1 MALEDYAEPEI
12 GVAVVVTAAVL
23 SPPVRRVLRRGAVY
37 GLAGLMMAGD
47 AVSSFAQG
55 VGRGV
60 QQAATATAGAVQ
72 GAASQVAAQA
82 SDTAAQA
89 SGAAAAADG
98 GARTT
103 GTRAGGRGAARPKA
117 DEEQKT
123 AQEQPQ

>member
-1 MALEDYAEPEI
+1 MALEDYAEPEV
-12 GVAVVVTAAVL
+12 GVAVVVTAAIL

-72 GAASQVAAQA
+72 GAATQVAAQA
-82 SDTAAQA
+82 SD
-89 SGAAAAADG
+89 AAAAAEG
-98 GARTT
+98 GGRAT